1 MNDQHPILFNGEM
14 VRAIIAGRKTQ
25 TRRLVNR
32 PAMASAQSFSDGMKY
47 AKEHGLAGV
56 QKVGRCDGV
65 EWRCKCPY
73 GVPGDLLWVRETW
86 AYETDFG
93 THTGKTVYRA
103 DGDMREAEGGKP
115 TDKWRPSIHMPR
127 WASRITLLVT
137 GVRVERV
144 QDTTEADARAEGLE
158 PGPGPDGLTTAKT
171 EFWLLWDRIN
181 SARGFGWTANPW
193 VWVVEFN
200 VAALG
205 EPET

>member
-137 GVRVERV
+137 GTRVERL
-144 QDTTEADARAEGLE
+144 QDISEADAIAEGC
-158 PGPGPDGLTTAKT
+158 GGGHNYGDGTART
-171 EFWLLWDRIN
+171 GFAMLWDLIN
-181 SARGFGWTANPW
+181 AKRGAGWDANPW